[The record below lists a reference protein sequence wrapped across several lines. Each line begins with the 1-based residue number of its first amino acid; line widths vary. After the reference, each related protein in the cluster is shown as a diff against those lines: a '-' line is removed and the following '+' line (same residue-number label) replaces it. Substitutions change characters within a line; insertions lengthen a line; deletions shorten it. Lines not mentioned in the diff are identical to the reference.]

1 MFPVK
6 VTEKGHVLAL
16 YKTISLIMKKILFL
30 LLLFASHYSNAAAP
44 KRIITLSAAL
54 TETTDALGFG
64 KNIIAVDVTSM
75 YPAFVN
81 KLPRVSNNRSV
92 SAEGLI
98 AFAPDLVLAPEGAVS
113 KEIQYQLKSAG
124 IRFVAVQQ
132 EYSVAGA
139 LHFIRVV
146 AAALEV
152 TSKGESL
159 AKQTQLKVNQA
170 LAGVKTSGKQP
181 KVLFIY
187 ARGTGT
193 MLVAGRKT
201 SMDAIIT
208 LSGGKNAVT
217 AFDDF
222 KPYTTEALVKA
233 NPDVILMFEFGYNS
247 LGGINSILKM
257 PGVGQTTAGRNKK
270 IVQLDAD
277 LLVNFSV
284 RLDQAITALNQSYK

>member
-1 MFPVK
+1 
-6 VTEKGHVLAL
+6 
-16 YKTISLIMKKILFL
+16 MKKIRYL
-30 LLLFASHYSNAAAP
+30 LLLLCSSLYVNAAIP

-54 TETTDALGFG
+54 TETADALGFG
-64 KNIIAVDVTSM
+64 KNIVAVDVTSM

-81 KLPRVSNNRSV
+81 KLPKVSNNRSV

-98 AFAPDLVLAPEGAVS
+98 AFAPDLVLAPEGSVS

-124 IRFVAVQQ
+124 IRFVGIKQ

-139 LHFIRVV
+139 LAFIRTV
-146 AAALEV
+146 AAALQSA
-152 TSKGESL
+152 SKGEIL
-159 AKQTQLKVNQA
+159 AKQTEIKIKQSLATIKTGGKV
-170 LAGVKTSGKQP
+170 P

-193 MLVAGRKT
+193 MLVAGKKT

-208 LSGGKNAVT
+208 LSGGKNAVQE
-217 AFDDF
+217 FNEF
-222 KPYTTEALVKA
+222 KPYTTEALIKA
-233 NPDVILMFEFGYNS
+233 DPDVILMFEFGYNS

-257 PGVGQTTAGRNKK
+257 PGVGQTKAGKNKK

-284 RLDQAITALNQSYK
+284 RLDQAIKALNNQL

>member
-1 MFPVK
+1 
-6 VTEKGHVLAL
+6 
-16 YKTISLIMKKILFL
+16 MKKILFL
-30 LLLFASHYSNAAAP
+30 LLLFACQYANAAVP

-75 YPAFVN
+75 YPAYVN
-81 KLPRVSNNRSV
+81 KLPKVSNNRSV

-98 AFAPDLVLAPEGAVS
+98 AFAPDLVLAPEGSVS

-124 IRFVAVQQ
+124 IRFVAIKQ

-139 LHFIRVV
+139 LNFIRTV

-152 TSKGESL
+152 TSKGEVL
-159 AKQTQLKVNQA
+159 AKQTQAKINQA
-170 LAGVKTSGKQP
+170 LAGVKAGNKSP

-208 LSGGKNAVT
+208 LAGGRNAVT

-257 PGVGQTTAGRNKK
+257 PGVAQTTAGKNRK

-284 RLDQAITALNQSYK
+284 RLDQAITALSQSYK

>member
-1 MFPVK
+1 
-6 VTEKGHVLAL
+6 
-16 YKTISLIMKKILFL
+16 MKKIFYLIL
-30 LLLFASHYSNAAAP
+30 LVASSYYTYAAAP

-54 TETTDALGFG
+54 TETADALDFG
-64 KNIIAVDVTSM
+64 KNIVAVDITSM

-98 AFAPDLVLAPEGAVS
+98 AFAPDLVLAPEGSVS
-113 KEIQYQLKSAG
+113 KEVQYQLQSAG
-124 IRFVAVQQ
+124 IRFVNIKQ
-132 EYSVAGA
+132 EYSVTGA
-139 LHFIRVV
+139 LNFIRAV
-146 AAALEV
+146 AAALQV
-152 TSKGESL
+152 VPKGEALAKETDIKIKQSL
-159 AKQTQLKVNQA
+159 ATLKV
-170 LAGVKTSGKQP
+170 GGKAP

-193 MLVAGRKT
+193 MLVAGKKT

-208 LSGGKNAVT
+208 LSGGKNAVSEFT
-217 AFDDF
+217 EF
-222 KPYTTEALVKA
+222 KPYTTEALIRA

-257 PGVGQTTAGRNKK
+257 PGVGQTTAGKNKR
-270 IVQLDAD
+270 IIQLDAD

-284 RLDQAITALNQSYK
+284 RLNLAITALNNKL

>member
-1 MFPVK
+1 
-6 VTEKGHVLAL
+6 
-16 YKTISLIMKKILFL
+16 MKKILY
-30 LLLFASHYSNAAAP
+30 LLLFLSSSLYVNAGIP

-54 TETTDALGFG
+54 TETADALGFG
-64 KNIIAVDVTSM
+64 KNIVAVDVTSM

-81 KLPRVSNNRSV
+81 KLPKVSNNRSV

-98 AFAPDLVLAPEGAVS
+98 AFAPDLVLAPEGSVS

-124 IRFVAVQQ
+124 IRFVGIKQ

-139 LHFIRVV
+139 LMFIRTV
-146 AAALEV
+146 AAALQ
-152 TSKGESL
+152 SAPKGEIL
-159 AKQTQLKVNQA
+159 AKQTEIKIKQSLTTIKT
-170 LAGVKTSGKQP
+170 AGKIP

-193 MLVAGRKT
+193 MLVAGKKT

-208 LSGGKNAVT
+208 LSGGKNAVQE
-217 AFDDF
+217 FNEF
-222 KPYTTEALVKA
+222 KPYTTEALIKA

-257 PGVGQTTAGRNKK
+257 PGVGQTTAGKNKK
-270 IVQLDAD
+270 IVQMDAD

-284 RLDQAITALNQSYK
+284 RLDQAITALNNKINSGL